1 MATITTQRLHLTPF
15 EPSDWAFFRTL
26 REDRAIMRYM
36 AAIAP
41 EKETRRVF
49 AARLTAPHVF
59 VIRMHDD
66 DTPLGDIGL
75 QISAVNREEA
85 DIGYTVVPAAQG
97 KGIASEAL
105 RAMCEYAFNQT
116 GVKAVNA
123 YVLADN
129 GGSVRVLEKAGFVR
143 TQVLEKAYEIDGVRY
158 DDWVYRLECSAVRVP
173 GGTAFARPTGFV
185 GPVSAAPPGIKLLQR
200 PFQELLQTR
209 ALRVG

>member
-1 MATITTQRLHLTPF
+1 MATITTPRLHLTPF
-15 EPSDWAFFRTL
+15 EPSDWAFFRSL
-26 REDRAIMRYM
+26 RENRDVMRYM

-49 AARLTAPHVF
+49 AARLMAEHVF
-59 VIRMHDD
+59 VIRFQDD

-75 QISAVNREEA
+75 QISPENREEA

-105 RAMCEYAFNQT
+105 RAVCDYAFSQT
-116 GVKAVNA
+116 SVKAINA

-158 DDWVYRLECSAVRVP
+158 DDWVYRLECAGR
-173 GGTAFARPTGFV
+173 
-185 GPVSAAPPGIKLLQR
+185 Q
-200 PFQELLQTR
+200 
-209 ALRVG
+209 

>member
-1 MATITTQRLHLTPF
+1 MATITTPRLHLTPF

-26 REDRAIMRYM
+26 REDPDIMRYM
-36 AAIAP
+36 AAIAS

-49 AARLTAPHVF
+49 AARLTAAHVF
-59 VIRMHDD
+59 VIRLHGD

-75 QISAVNREEA
+75 QISAENPEEA

-105 RAMCEYAFNQT
+105 HAVCDYAFTRT
-116 GVKAVNA
+116 GVKAINA

-143 TQVLEKAYEIDGVRY
+143 TQMLEKAYEINGVRY
-158 DDWVYRLECSAVRVP
+158 DDWVYRLECSAV
-173 GGTAFARPTGFV
+173 
-185 GPVSAAPPGIKLLQR
+185 
-200 PFQELLQTR
+200 
-209 ALRVG
+209 

>member
-1 MATITTQRLHLTPF
+1 MATITTPRLYLTPF
-15 EPSDWAFFRTL
+15 EPTDWAFFRSL
-26 REDRAIMRYM
+26 REDRRIMRYM

-49 AARLTAPHVF
+49 AARLAAAHVF
-59 VIRMHDD
+59 VIRAPDD

-75 QISAVNREEA
+75 QISAENREEA

-105 RAMCEYAFNQT
+105 RAVCDYAFNQT
-116 GVKAVNA
+116 GVKAINA

-158 DDWVYRLECSAVRVP
+158 DDWVYRLEC
-173 GGTAFARPTGFV
+173 G
-185 GPVSAAPPGIKLLQR
+185 AA
-200 PFQELLQTR
+200 
-209 ALRVG
+209 

>member
-1 MATITTQRLHLTPF
+1 MATITTPRLYLAPF

-26 REDRAIMRYM
+26 REDRRIMRYM

-49 AARLTAPHVF
+49 AARLAAAHVF
-59 VIRMHDD
+59 VIRLRDD
-66 DTPLGDIGL
+66 VTPLGDIGL
-75 QISAVNREEA
+75 QISTENREEA
-85 DIGYTVVPAAQG
+85 DVGYTVVPAAQG

-105 RAMCEYAFNQT
+105 SAVCGYAFSQI
-116 GVKAVNA
+116 GVKAINA

-158 DDWVYRLECSAVRVP
+158 DDWVYRLECGAV
-173 GGTAFARPTGFV
+173 
-185 GPVSAAPPGIKLLQR
+185 
-200 PFQELLQTR
+200 
-209 ALRVG
+209 